1 MKVSWLLVQL
11 RARKPRAQRAGY
23 SGALCG
29 EVKPGWGSTPLLSEK
44 KLLKSHTELPLCVW
58 GCVFVCVC
66 EMQGEGISLPRS
78 VWIAGVQWVH
88 PHCGRKYCSG
98 CARACVC
105 VSGHVNVWVT
115 LGRRTVTQQKKSI
128 THLLNHWLQTH
139 PDMFLCVTCED
150 LHGKKALCSTLL
162 WR

>member
-1 MKVSWLLVQL
+1 MKVSWLLEQL

-66 EMQGEGISLPRS
+66 EMQGEGISLLRS

-88 PHCGRKYCSG
+88 PHCGRKDCSG

-105 VSGHVNVWVT
+105 VWACECVSDIRAPHCNTAKKIYHTFTESLAANTSRHVPLCYLWGPSWKKGT
-115 LGRRTVTQQKKSI
+115 L
-128 THLLNHWLQTH
+128 
-139 PDMFLCVTCED
+139 
-150 LHGKKALCSTLL
+150 
-162 WR
+162 